1 MAADYDAG
9 EVTERERTAASHQN
23 ALAEY
28 NAQSTKNQLSQTLGN
43 YDLSDQQNRALADVQ
58 LKQNSRAAAADRFG
72 QNRKLQTS
80 AQAIMGAAGNAL
92 NGSSTE
98 NLLNMLA
105 TRTDLDNAEV
115 WESLTSNQN
124 QVLNALQESLNQNVV
139 SRNDA
144 AINAEKGL
152 RDIEA
157 DTAAQLNNINPNLWV
172 APGEGDANV
181 GSAGTYDANRT
192 AANLAQVSCYLMPDG
207 AKRQASNL
215 QQPNKV
221 SGNDYYSQ
229 LLNSYN
235 RR

>member
-181 GSAGTYDANRT
+181 GSAGT
-192 AANLAQVSCYLMPDG
+192 
-207 AKRQASNL
+207 
-215 QQPNKV
+215 
-221 SGNDYYSQ
+221 
-229 LLNSYN
+229 
-235 RR
+235 